1 MATDPSKFKSQLAGL
16 ALLPTASVSL
26 RDGEVVVFRN
36 RHSPIWQC
44 RYKLRDGSW
53 IRASTRHATLEC
65 AIPAACELYDEARF
79 RQRLGLANK
88 GATFA
93 QIAQETL
100 RHLRTEL
107 DAGRGKVVYRTYIT
121 CIERYFM
128 PYFGDQLLEQL
139 THRDIAQFEA
149 WRNRQMQK
157 IPRASTLNNFAAAWS
172 KLTDVAIDRGWVS
185 ARAQIPK
192 LSTRGIKST
201 PRPAFSKEEVEQ
213 LLAFMPAWC
222 ERGVKA
228 VEKEIR
234 PLLRDY
240 VEILLLTGIRHGTEA
255 MGLCWHHLEWHEHER
270 KKYLRLWV
278 SGKTGGRWLIAKHRA
293 VEVFERLAARQRD
306 LGGMRFDD
314 LLNSRQKQ
322 RVFRFSNGYQP
333 HSFIGTFRKLMRD
346 SGLAKS
352 PEGQDRTL
360 YSLRHTYATMELL
373 AGVDIHTLAK
383 QLGNSAQMIE
393 QYYSK
398 LTATLAAERLA

>member
-1 MATDPSKFKSQLAGL
+1 MATDPHAAQSRLAGL
-16 ALLPTASVSL
+16 ALLPSTAVPL

-44 RYKLRDGSW
+44 RYKLRDGTW

-79 RQRLGLANK
+79 RQRLGLAHR
-88 GATFA
+88 GSTFSE
-93 QIAQETL
+93 IAQETV
-100 RHLRTEL
+100 RELRTEL

-121 CIERYFM
+121 CIERYFL
-128 PYFGDQLLEQL
+128 PYFQDWVLEHL
-139 THRDIAQFEA
+139 SNADITQFEL

-157 IPRASTLNNFAAAWS
+157 VPRASTLNNFAAAWS
-172 KLTDVAIDRGWVS
+172 RLLQVAIDRGWVS

-201 PRPAFSKEEVEQ
+201 PRPAFSKEEVEA
-213 LLAFMPAWC
+213 LLAFMPQWAAQG
-222 ERGVKA
+222 RLA
-228 VEKEIR
+228 VEREIR

-255 MGLCWHHLEWHEHER
+255 MGLCWNHLEWHEQER

-278 SGKTGGRWLIAKHRA
+278 AGKTGGRWLIAKHRA
-293 VEVFERLAARQRD
+293 VAVFERLAARQRD
-306 LGGMRFDD
+306 LEGKRFETI
-314 LLNSRQKQ
+314 LQSRVPQK
-322 RVFRFSNGYQP
+322 VFRFSTGYQP
-333 HSFIGTFRKLMRD
+333 HSFIGTFRRLMRD
-346 SGLAKS
+346 SGLLKS
-352 PEGQDRTL
+352 TDGQNRTL
-360 YSLRHTYATMELL
+360 YSLRHTYATQELL
-373 AGVDIHTLAK
+373 AGTDTHTLAR